1 MDENRK
7 KYNWPKIIGLSLI
20 TAVTL
25 PLILMYVIPLVLIS
39 ALLDGLRG
47 YQTRRAI

>member
-25 PLILMYVIPLVLIS
+25 PLIMMYILSLIH
-39 ALLDGLRG
+39 
-47 YQTRRAI
+47 I